1 MAHIAPIA
9 RTILEGLAVM
19 IPALGFVAARDLNP
33 QKARILLML
42 GLCVTRDPQ
51 ALQRFFDRY

>member
-19 IPALGFVAARDLNP
+19 IPALGFVAVLGTIRSW
-33 QKARILLML
+33 LM
-42 GLCVTRDPQ
+42 RHS
-51 ALQRFFDRY
+51 

>member
-19 IPALGFVAARDLNP
+19 IPGLAFVG
-33 QKARILLML
+33 ILAGIRSWLM
-42 GLCVTRDPQ
+42 R
-51 ALQRFFDRY
+51 RS